1 MKVYI
6 NGQLVPKEEAKIS
19 VFDHGLLYGDGVFE
33 GIRAYNGRIFKLD
46 EHIQRLYRSAHTFLI
61 ELPISQA
68 EMRDAVIQTLRANDL
83 RDAYIRITVSRG
95 TGLGLDPRNVVG
107 PPTIIIITDKLSL
120 YPESMYENGLEV
132 ITVSVRVPP
141 AQAIDPRVKSLGKYI
156 NNIMAKFLANQ
167 YGAGEGLMLTVDGYV
182 AEATGDNLFIVS
194 DGAIYTPPA
203 SVGILEGI
211 TRNTVIELAK
221 KEGYKV
227 EERMMTLYD
236 VYNADEAFLTGTA
249 AEMIPMVK
257 LDGRTIGTGKPGP
270 ITKHLL
276 ECFHQLTREEGVP
289 VW

>member
-68 EMRDAVIQTLRANDL
+68 EMRNAVIETLRANDL

>member
-33 GIRAYNGRIFKLD
+33 GIRAYNGRVFKLD

-68 EMRDAVIQTLRANDL
+68 EMREAVIQTLRANNL

-107 PPTIIIITDKLSL
+107 PPTIIIITDSLSL

-211 TRNTVIELAK
+211 TRNTVIELARK
-221 KEGYKV
+221 QGYKV

>member
-1 MKVYI
+1 
-6 NGQLVPKEEAKIS
+6 
-19 VFDHGLLYGDGVFE
+19 
-33 GIRAYNGRIFKLD
+33 
-46 EHIQRLYRSAHTFLI
+46 
-61 ELPISQA
+61 
-68 EMRDAVIQTLRANDL
+68 MREAVIQTLRANNL

-107 PPTIIIITDKLSL
+107 PPTIIIITDSLSL

-211 TRNTVIELAK
+211 TRNTVIELARQQ
-221 KEGYKV
+221 GYKV

>member
-33 GIRAYNGRIFKLD
+33 GIRAYNGRVFKLD

-68 EMRDAVIQTLRANDL
+68 EMREAVIQTLRANNL

-107 PPTIIIITDKLSL
+107 PPTIIIITDSLSL

-211 TRNTVIELAK
+211 TRNTVIELARQQ
-221 KEGYKV
+221 GYKV

-270 ITKHLL
+270 VTKHLL

>member
-6 NGQLVPKEEAKIS
+6 NGRLVPQEEAKVS

-33 GIRAYNGRIFKLD
+33 GIRAYEGRVFKLD

-61 ELPISQA
+61 QLPISPA
-68 EMRDAVIQTLRANDL
+68 EMREAVLQTLRANDL

-95 TGLGLDPRNVVG
+95 VGLGLDPRNVSG
-107 PPTIIIITDKLSL
+107 PATVIIITDKLSL
-120 YPESMYENGLEV
+120 YPKSMYENGLEV
-132 ITVSVRVPP
+132 VTVSVRVPP

-167 YGAGEGLMLTVDGYV
+167 YGAGEGLMLTVDGFV
-182 AEATGDNLFIVS
+182 AEATGDNLFVVS
-194 DGAIYTPPA
+194 DGVIRTPPA

-211 TRNTVIELAK
+211 TRNTVIELARR
-221 KEGYKV
+221 EGFVV

-257 LDGRTIGTGKPGP
+257 LDGRVIGDGKPGP
-270 ITKHLL
+270 VTRRLS
-276 ECFHQLTREEGVP
+276 ECFRQLTREEGVP